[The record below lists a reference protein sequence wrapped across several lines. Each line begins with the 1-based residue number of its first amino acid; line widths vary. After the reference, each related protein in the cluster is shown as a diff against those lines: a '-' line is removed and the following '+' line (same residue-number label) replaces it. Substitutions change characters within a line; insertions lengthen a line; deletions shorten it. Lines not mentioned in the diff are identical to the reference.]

1 MSYLFR
7 ITAEFDSG
15 HAANSIRFRSL
26 VSILCQLQGLKWYL
40 NHPQLVE
47 YVLKHSNAIKNWDSQ
62 KSSIMLTMTG
72 RARLFHHEILSD
84 MPNILTHMT
93 SYLGLECMPALR
105 RLLLGFSKLTG
116 VLKCSGLVRG
126 SLSSV
131 SLSIKCLS
139 PFRHICVRFSV
150 AMSPSSNTFR
160 TETEIYYKSIKSMQF
175 RCKTL
180 LGYLT
185 NKSTFGQLH

>member
-1 MSYLFR
+1 
-7 ITAEFDSG
+7 
-15 HAANSIRFRSL
+15 
-26 VSILCQLQGLKWYL
+26 
-40 NHPQLVE
+40 
-47 YVLKHSNAIKNWDSQ
+47 
-62 KSSIMLTMTG
+62 MLPLTG
-72 RARLFHHEILSD
+72 RARLLHHEMLLN
-84 MPNILTHMT
+84 MPYIYILTHMT

-150 AMSPSSNTFR
+150 AMSPSSNTTGR
-160 TETEIYYKSIKSMQF
+160 KWRDII
-175 RCKTL
+175 RALKTCCSCVKL
-180 LGYLT
+180 CWDGT
-185 NKSTFGQLH
+185 SDQPISSWEAG

>member
-1 MSYLFR
+1 
-7 ITAEFDSG
+7 
-15 HAANSIRFRSL
+15 
-26 VSILCQLQGLKWYL
+26 
-40 NHPQLVE
+40 
-47 YVLKHSNAIKNWDSQ
+47 
-62 KSSIMLTMTG
+62 MLPLTG
-72 RARLFHHEILSD
+72 RARLLHHEILLN
-84 MPNILTHMT
+84 MPYILTHMT

-150 AMSPSSNTFR
+150 AMSPSSNT
-160 TETEIYYKSIKSMQF
+160 TKTKTEIYHKSFKNIQL
-175 RCKTL
+175 RCKSL
-180 LGYLT
+180 LGSYQWTYLWAT
-185 NKSTFGQLH
+185 PLIWLTTCWCNAGVSMIQNAHKPNPYI

>member
-1 MSYLFR
+1 MLP
-7 ITAEFDSG
+7 
-15 HAANSIRFRSL
+15 SIWFRSL
-26 VSILCQLQGLKWYL
+26 VSILRQLQGLKWYL
-40 NHPQLVE
+40 SYHPQLVE
-47 YVLKHSNAIKNWDSQ
+47 YVPKHSNATKNWESQ
-62 KSSIMLTMTG
+62 KSSIMLPLTG
-72 RARLFHHEILSD
+72 RARLLHHEMLLN
-84 MPNILTHMT
+84 MPYIYILTHMT

-150 AMSPSSNTFR
+150 AMSPSSNT
-160 TETEIYYKSIKSMQF
+160 TGTKVGIYYKSFKNMQF

-180 LGYLT
+180 LGWDIWST
-185 NKSTFGQLH
+185 NFQ